1 MKTIEGKIVDVV
13 SKTIFEGRITIE
25 NGIIK
30 TVEKCN
36 VDSKAYILPGLVDSH
51 IHIESSMLTPQRFA
65 LSALRQ
71 GVISVVA
78 DPHEITNVLGVDG
91 FKFMLN
97 DAEKSPMKIY
107 FGVPSCVPATGFET
121 SGAVIDSKTVA
132 KLLNNSNVVCLS
144 EMMNF
149 PGVINGDSEVLAKI
163 DAAKSVGKPVDG
175 HAPGLNEDQ
184 IKKYAAAGITTDHE
198 CFDIED
204 ARLKIKYGFKIQIR
218 EGSAA
223 KNQDALAPL
232 LKESPDSV
240 MLCSDDYHP
249 DDLNR
254 RYLFSRIQHLV
265 KSGYDFFDVLR
276 AATIVPITHYGLNVG
291 FLQEGNPADLIVVD
305 DIQFFK
311 VRQVYIDGN
320 CIFDNGKYSFDVEG
334 SKPLNKF
341 HCKKISASNLDIPCN
356 GQKIRV
362 IEVVDKELITKQFT
376 IKPLLSGALAV
387 SDVRRDILKITVVNR
402 YDINA
407 KPAVAFIKGFKL
419 KFGAIATC
427 IAHDSHNI
435 VCVGADDKSMVMSI
449 NTIVKNRGGL
459 AVCTG
464 SNVFDLPL
472 PIGGIMSNVSC
483 ETLAQSYLQLNSLC
497 KALGCNLTAP
507 FMTLSFMALPVIPS
521 LKITDKGLFD
531 VEKFAFVSVTQ

>member
-13 SKTIFEGRITIE
+13 SKTIFDGRITIE
-25 NGIIK
+25 NGIIE

-149 PGVINGDSEVLAKI
+149 PGVINGDAEVLAKI
-163 DAAKSVGKPVDG
+163 DAAKSAGKPVDG

-320 CIFDNGKYSFDVEG
+320 CIFDNGKYIFDVED

-362 IEVVDKELITKQFT
+362 IEVIDKELITKQFT

-387 SDVRRDILKITVVNR
+387 SDVRSDILKIAVVNR

-407 KPAVAFIKGFKL
+407 KPSVAFIKGFKL

-435 VCVGADDKSMVMSI
+435 VCVGADDKSMVMAI

-497 KALGCNLTAP
+497 TALGCNLTAP

-531 VEKFAFVSVTQ
+531 VEKFEFVSVTQ